1 MALCRLHRI
10 ALEIIPNPQEAYTAP
25 ISTVD
30 GFSGAGSYLSC
41 LGENVGVRK
50 SETGR
55 MPCTPDGSPNMDAGT
70 PSSEDM
76 NPFDAPYGGLGGDS
90 RSRANSLSVE
100 HAFGDSSNDGGKVKK
115 ARRLS
120 SAAASPING
129 PVRGRKR
136 GASTGSLLAEVLE
149 SSNQQ
154 WQQDAGEAGCW
165 TIATTGRLY
174 TLSVMDELTIPPL
187 HRNRSTYILHS
198 ASPLRWSCTSQMQGL
213 RLPGLLHHAYSI
225 RSGQQ
230 PPVYQAVSAVSD
242 WRTNLERF
250 AKRSRSCAED
260 HQ

>member
-55 MPCTPDGSPNMDAGT
+55 MPCTPDGSPNLDAGT

-120 SAAASPING
+120 SATASPING
-129 PVRGRKR
+129 PIRGRKR

-165 TIATTGRLY
+165 TIATTGRLIA
-174 TLSVMDELTIPPL
+174 LVSANELTSSPL
-187 HRNRSTYILHS
+187 HRNRSTYVLHP
-198 ASPLRWSCTSQMQGL
+198 ASPLRRSCTPQMQGL
-213 RLPGLLHHAYSI
+213 RLSRLLHHAYSVC
-225 RSGQQ
+225 SSQQ
-230 PPVYQAVSAVSD
+230 PSCHQAISAVSD
-242 WRTNLERF
+242 WRTDLERF
-250 AKRSRSCAED
+250 AKRSCPCAED
-260 HQ
+260 NQ